1 MLVRGRIFLNC
12 SLTEA
17 FCIAILEAASCG
29 LLVVSTRVVSGA
41 SAVRPPQPSSLA
53 RVHAPPLALQVSTS
67 VGGIPEVR
75 HPAAS
80 RAFALLRSVDAPL
93 RPWLLRSAWLPRL
106 DLCVACALSRRGGLQ
121 LGSPASAPGLG
132 SPPARICTRTGLT
145 PGPHLHRDWAHPPR
159 TSAPGLQVLPE
170 DMLKLVP
177 PSAPALIDAL
187 THAILYDVHEVLSI
201 PPVFLLCSRACLCL
215 AFA

>member
-1 MLVRGRIFLNC
+1 VLVRGRIFLNC

-41 SAVRPPQPSSLA
+41 SAFRPPQPSSLA
-53 RVHAPPLALQVSTS
+53 RVHALPLALQVSTS

-132 SPPARICTRTGLT
+132 SPPARICTGTGLT
-145 PGPHLHRDWAHPPR
+145 PRAHLHRDCRCFQR
-159 TSAPGLQVLPE
+159 T
-170 DMLKLVP
+170 
-177 PSAPALIDAL
+177 
-187 THAILYDVHEVLSI
+187 
-201 PPVFLLCSRACLCL
+201 C
-215 AFA
+215 